1 MSTCTRRSYMA
12 ALLPAIL
19 LLSQLPVKAQ
29 ANSQKE
35 KKSGNANPLI
45 GHWSLDLTKSTFMPG
60 PAPAGRTLVFEA
72 TDNGFRQITKDSGG
86 FLNDQSE
93 YTVEFD
99 GKDYPNDPAA
109 AVDTYAVK
117 RVDANTIERTGKNRG
132 MTVETSTFKISPNGK
147 VLTISLTGSIRG
159 QDYSSTQVYDKL

>member
-1 MSTCTRRSYMA
+1 MV
-12 ALLPAIL
+12 ALLPTAL

-29 ANSQKE
+29 KE
-35 KKSGNANPLI
+35 KKSGNADPLI
-45 GHWSLDLTKSTFMPG
+45 GHWSLDSTKSTFTPG
-60 PAPAGRTLVFEA
+60 PAPAGRTLTFEA

-86 FLNDQSE
+86 FLNDQAE
-93 YTVEFD
+93 YTVSFD

-132 MTVETSTFKISPNGK
+132 MTVETSTFKISANGK
-147 VLTISLTGSIRG
+147 VLTITLQGSIRG